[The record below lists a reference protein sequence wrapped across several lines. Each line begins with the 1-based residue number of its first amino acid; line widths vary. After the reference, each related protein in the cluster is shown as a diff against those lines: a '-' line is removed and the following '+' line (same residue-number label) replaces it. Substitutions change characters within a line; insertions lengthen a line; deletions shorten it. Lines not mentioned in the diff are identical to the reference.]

1 MVDQI
6 TISII
11 THQPQKQKLYKYS
24 KPLQYVFNV
33 AQDSLVSE
41 FVMGIL
47 KEKAV
52 EFDLKRSRI
61 IESGRFLEPNRS
73 FREQKIEQNT

>member
-1 MVDQI
+1 MVDEI

-11 THQPQKQKLYKYS
+11 THQPQKQKLYRYS
-24 KPLQYVFNV
+24 NSLQQKFNI

-47 KEKAV
+47 KEKAG

-61 IESGRFLEPNRS
+61 IESGRFLKPNRS
-73 FREQKIEQNT
+73 FR